1 MVARCRSAHSTT
13 APRRILQIQGQAGL
27 YIAFQARQ
35 KNIKEDLFQN
45 KNKTVMSQAC
55 NLIISATL
63 QGKEEDDKLKAWL
76 GYRISSQPAWVTW
89 HDPILG
95 KRKESKEKEREN

>member
-1 MVARCRSAHSTT
+1 
-13 APRRILQIQGQAGL
+13 
-27 YIAFQARQ
+27 
-35 KNIKEDLFQN
+35 
-45 KNKTVMSQAC
+45 MSQAC

-95 KRKESKEKEREN
+95 KRKESKEKERENWVGPGSLMPKIPAQGDEGRKGGSAVQGQPEISREF